1 MPSTSCNPAN
11 PIVNWQ
17 SGGVG
22 PTLKYNL
29 PQGTTL
35 TPIATIP
42 LGIDLA
48 KFLPAASNPPKDNF
62 WDNVATLQIDNLG
75 RDIVTDIIQNV
86 NNSRYIRNVKAV
98 TLSPIKNSGG
108 KSIMKI
114 EGGGTIKSTVKTP
127 SVKQSKF
134 TKLNFNDGEELP
146 TIEMGG
152 KEISVDFLVRA
163 IKEGLMPVARRTFSG
178 STRLEFTKKPAVA
191 IPRLY
196 IIEEYRIN
204 SYLGDYGAGKILK
217 TFTLLPGEKTTITMR
232 TFKQITSKQVV
243 AQNVLETVTEEVVD
257 SLDAFV
263 QDERQNSSS
272 SSSATSE
279 SVSVDVSVGCDFGF
293 ASASVDVGY
302 ASSSSSDQARTD
314 AVNSLSNSMDRHTA
328 QSNTNREINVNST
341 TEDSSTE
348 EMEETIVRELENINY
363 SRVLNFIFRQMQ
375 QQYISVTTLN
385 NIKIMF
391 TNGYPESVRMVNI
404 EKLKELLEAVIVPV
418 EVNNV
423 YKQIINE
430 YCKVRNYAGAF
441 KQFLNNEVYT
451 KNGCITGATPV
462 NIDFWTAKNAT
473 DSFDFLGAPFKVPG
487 IILEVKERTLQTDSA
502 VCDALLGQMDA
513 LDCFN
518 MQNQESEA
526 SQNKTKAEIIALYKS
541 MMEAATG
548 ANKIELAR
556 IIGRLLTNCCDVPQ
570 SSCGCGCDDTPPT
583 PPVV

>member
-1 MPSTSCNPAN
+1 MAIWRSWPNP
-11 PIVNWQ
+11 
-17 SGGVG
+17 
-22 PTLKYNL
+22 KYNL

-35 TPIATIP
+35 TPIARIP
-42 LGIDLA
+42 LGIDVT
-48 KFLPAASNPPKDNF
+48 KFKPDATKVPDNNF

-86 NNSRYIRNVKAV
+86 NNSRYITNIKAV
-98 TLSPIKNSGG
+98 TLSPIKNTDG
-108 KSIMKI
+108 KTVMKI
-114 EGGGTIKSTVKTP
+114 EGGGGIKSTAKP
-127 SVKQSKF
+127 NPVKQSKF
-134 TKLNFNDGEELP
+134 TKLNFPEEGELP

-163 IKEGLMPVARRTFSG
+163 IKEGLQPVARRTFSG
-178 STRLEFTKKPAVA
+178 STRLEFVNKPSIPV
-191 IPRLY
+191 PRLY
-196 IIEEYRIN
+196 VIEEYRIN

-243 AQNVLETVTEEVVD
+243 AQNVLESVSEEVVD
-257 SLDAFV
+257 SLEAFV

-272 SSSATSE
+272 SSSSTSE

-328 QSNTNREINVNST
+328 QSNTNREINVNSS

-348 EMEETIVRELENINY
+348 EQEETIVRELENINY

-385 NIKIMF
+385 NIKILF
-391 TNGYPESVRMVNI
+391 TNGYPESVRMVNV
-404 EKLKELLEAVIVPV
+404 EKLKELLE
-418 EVNNV
+418 EVLNASEVDGV
-423 YKQIINE
+423 YEQIINE
-430 YCKVRNYAGAF
+430 YCQVRNYQGNF
-441 KQFLNNEVYT
+441 KQFLTNEVYT
-451 KNGCITGATPV
+451 KNGSITGGTPID
-462 NIDFWTAKNAT
+462 IDFWTAKNAT
-473 DSFDFLGAPFKVPG
+473 DSFDFLGAPFEVPG

-518 MQNQESEA
+518 MQKQEADAEKTKTESEMLA
-526 SQNKTKAEIIALYKS
+526 ILKS
-541 MMEAATG
+541 AFETATG
-548 ANKIELAR
+548 QNKIEYAR
-556 IIGRLLTNCCDVPQ
+556 NIGRLMTNCCDVPQ
-570 SSCGCGCDDTPPT
+570 SSCGCGDTPPT
-583 PPVV
+583 PPTP